1 LDRCLGCRD
10 VAGALRAAGHRV
22 EVHRDHF
29 AAAVEDHVWLP
40 AVGKRGWVIL
50 SKDKSFRR
58 RQIEIAALMR
68 SQTATFVLTSGN
80 STSAQNA
87 DAFLKAMPQMLRFV
101 EHVAKPVLAQVTRS
115 GAVQLVLTFEMM
127 AKSLGQRRQ

>member
-1 LDRCLGCRD
+1 
-10 VAGALRAAGHRV
+10 
-22 EVHRDHF
+22 
-29 AAAVEDHVWLP
+29 
-40 AVGKRGWVIL
+40 
-50 SKDKSFRR
+50 
-58 RQIEIAALMR
+58 MR

-127 AKSLGQRRQ
+127 AKTLGQRRQ